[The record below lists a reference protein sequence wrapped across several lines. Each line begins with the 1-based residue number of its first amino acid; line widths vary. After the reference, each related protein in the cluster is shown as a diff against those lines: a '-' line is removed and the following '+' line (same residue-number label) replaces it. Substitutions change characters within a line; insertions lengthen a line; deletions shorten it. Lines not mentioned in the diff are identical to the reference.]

1 MNHIKTYEGWKENLA
16 VGLSLAGSVA
26 MASPKVNNFSDFKD
40 KPKVEQ
46 TYNNS
51 KEFNKACLAFCQI
64 AKQDYKDLESRA
76 AFLEASKYFQAQRD
90 GVQSEKLSERG
101 EKTVELVKNHVKS
114 LSQQEIQSLA
124 AQGGGTV
131 TGEIVGL

>member
-1 MNHIKTYEGWKENLA
+1 MKHVKTYEGWKENLA

-26 MASPKVNNFSDFKD
+26 MASPKVNSFTDFKD

-46 TYNNS
+46 SYNNS

-64 AKQDYKDLESRA
+64 AKQDYKDVESRG

-101 EKTVELVKNHVKS
+101 QKTVELVKNHVSS
-114 LSQQEIQSLA
+114 LSQQEVMSLA

>member
-1 MNHIKTYEGWKENLA
+1 MKHVKTYEGWKENLA

-26 MASPKVNNFSDFKD
+26 MASPKVNSFTNFKD

-46 TYNNS
+46 SYNNS

-64 AKQDYKDLESRA
+64 VKQDYKDVESRG

-101 EKTVELVKNHVKS
+101 QKTVELVKNHVSS
-114 LSQQEIQSLA
+114 LSQQEVQSLA

>member
-1 MNHIKTYEGWKENLA
+1 MKHVKTYEGWKENLA

-26 MASPKVNNFSDFKD
+26 MASPKVNSFTDFKD

-46 TYNNS
+46 SYTNS
-51 KEFNKACLAFCQI
+51 KDFNKACLAFCQI
-64 AKQDYKDLESRA
+64 AKQDYKDVESRG

-101 EKTVELVKNHVKS
+101 QKTVELVKNHVSS
-114 LSQQEIQSLA
+114 LSQQEVQSLA